1 MKSFE
6 INLIIRE
13 NRKNGTV
20 ESKFKA
26 ELKITDELNFSEIVD
41 FIDSVKGIWKKAM
54 TAVKKGYFMEMEVI
68 ESTYDNW
75 LTDKPLV
82 QKSFDRWVSVP
93 AEYQDEEGI
102 YMKAD
107 EKYTESCRDMYLTK
121 DLLKDLAFTLH

>member
-1 MKSFE
+1 
-6 INLIIRE
+6 
-13 NRKNGTV
+13 
-20 ESKFKA
+20 
-26 ELKITDELNFSEIVD
+26 
-41 FIDSVKGIWKKAM
+41 M

-68 ESTYDNW
+68 ESAYENW

-93 AEYQDEEGI
+93 TEYQDEESI